1 MDAEA
6 ETEATS
12 PQDAVLSSLGDEWFR
27 ITLEGSIYAWICRR
41 EDGSEDG
48 FAELSPAPWVH
59 VGAGEVDERPC
70 WINEDTQ
77 EFFFLEAGQVSDAEG
92 QVQEVYV
99 LLRSFC
105 CPLLATARSG

>member
-1 MDAEA
+1 MEHQGC
-6 ETEATS
+6 EGSCPGKLFQRQATVPDFGPRQPTLHPCL
-12 PQDAVLSSLGDEWFR
+12 PQALLSSLGDEWFR

-77 EFFFLEAGQVSDAEG
+77 EFFFLEAGQ
-92 QVQEVYV
+92 
-99 LLRSFC
+99 
-105 CPLLATARSG
+105 